1 MIKILSIATLN
12 DNVKLS
18 EEHVQ
23 LIPILCNKIISTC
36 KIVITATD
44 YKEFF
49 YELQTQNAN
58 VYVIYINLKSEVKGL
73 FVTQRIYR
81 VQHNDLVALYK
92 ELNDLG
98 FIKPT
103 ILNNG
108 FFDFYNSYKRSF
120 HKMAT

>member
-1 MIKILSIATLN
+1 MSIATLN